1 MANSLAPTW
10 DLWRGMTYLG
20 EPERH
25 DGQVGTVMAEFCL
38 QCIPGEAWAQV
49 ELPQPATVPPW
60 YWLVLGGKWL
70 SADTRQTGA
79 SQVCWCLR

>member
-38 QCIPGEAWAQV
+38 QCIPGEAWAPS
-49 ELPQPATVPPW
+49 LPRCHRGIGIGRKMAV
-60 YWLVLGGKWL
+60 
-70 SADTRQTGA
+70 S
-79 SQVCWCLR
+79 